1 MRCGGRLHN
10 SLLDSNAKHPIFLP
24 REAEI
29 TYFVI
34 SDTHRKAHHAGLN
47 LILAKLRQKYWF
59 SQARRTIK
67 TAIYSNPV
75 TRCLTCL
82 KDKATPY
89 AYPEPPP
96 LPSLRVRPTRPFTSV
111 GIDYFGPIRCR
122 LNNTEQK
129 SYGIILTCMSCR
141 AIHIEITIDLST
153 LEFIR
158 AFRRFIARRGVPK
171 FIFSDNGSQLVA
183 ARQIAE

>member
-1 MRCGGRLHN
+1 MRCCGRLHN

-34 SDTHRKAHHAGLN
+34 SDTHHKVHNAGLN
-47 LILAKLRQKYWF
+47 LVLAKLRQKYWF
-59 SQARRTIK
+59 IQARRTIK
-67 TAIYSNPV
+67 TAIYLNHV
-75 TRCLTCL
+75 TKCLTCL

-89 AYPEPPP
+89 TYPAPPP
-96 LPSLRVRPTRPFTSV
+96 LPLLKVRPTRPFTSV
-111 GIDYFGPIRCR
+111 GIDYFGPIRC
-122 LNNTEQK
+122 QYWAK

-141 AIHIEITIDLST
+141 AIHTEITIGLST

-158 AFRRFIARRGVPK
+158 WIYILYFQVGT
-171 FIFSDNGSQLVA
+171 
-183 ARQIAE
+183 